1 MNATPVT
8 TQTEPNF
15 ATLYLLSLAGPDQGA
30 DDRL

>member
-1 MNATPVT
+1 MNASVAA